1 MTFDAARL
9 KTDLFMAEVKG
20 NFRHA
25 RVDLDGDGEPE
36 SVLSVREA
44 VGNGLGLE
52 WWRHLVLKA
61 GRPLMSFVT
70 HDYGEA
76 FVAQPRGC
84 ALLATSVDG
93 RLDQLRGDGTYWV
106 ARLHVLEGDRLRAIG
121 PEVVRRYTNR
131 FATQRGEGL
140 DLDLGPLGVFEPRY
154 GGREEPLA
162 PNHFE
167 YDALLDARTG
177 APLLQ
182 DLRPFGEARW
192 SGRKVTVCEG
202 VAAGAPRVTLRFE

>member
-44 VGNGLGLE
+44 VGNGL
-52 WWRHLVLKA
+52 
-61 GRPLMSFVT
+61 
-70 HDYGEA
+70 
-76 FVAQPRGC
+76 
-84 ALLATSVDG
+84 
-93 RLDQLRGDGTYWV
+93 
-106 ARLHVLEGDRLRAIG
+106 
-121 PEVVRRYTNR
+121 
-131 FATQRGEGL
+131 
-140 DLDLGPLGVFEPRY
+140 FEPRY

-202 VAAGAPRVTLRFE
+202 VAAGEPRVTLRFE